1 MLMKIFFWSWSPPSR
16 SIFFKKSSFPR
27 TRAWSGREAT
37 VTPLKLVFTAYCCYI
52 LFCYFLILM
61 YLICL
66 ILFYRSTQWKNEPI
80 ANQQRNQR
88 FLTCSPFP
96 FSPLQRTVSCQQLK
110 AGVWRAKRY
119 TTAISLNPTLLSLLT
134 WDSISPFFEMLHL
147 PALKDKTCK
156 IQFSIK
162 QRTSSQTW
170 VLRSLCKT

>member
-1 MLMKIFFWSWSPPSR
+1 MTLMKIFYWSWSPPSR

-27 TRAWSGREAT
+27 TSAWSGREAT

-96 FSPLQRTVSCQQLK
+96 FFPVTKNRKLSTIKGWGCGEPSVTPLQLVLTPPSFLSWLGTQF
-110 AGVWRAKRY
+110 
-119 TTAISLNPTLLSLLT
+119 PLSLKCFIFL
-134 WDSISPFFEMLHL
+134 L
-147 PALKDKTCK
+147 
-156 IQFSIK
+156 
-162 QRTSSQTW
+162 
-170 VLRSLCKT
+170 

>member
-1 MLMKIFFWSWSPPSR
+1 MFCWSHDVDKDIFWSHGVDEDIFLVTWRWWWCVIGHMMFMKLFCWSMMLMKIFFWSWSPPSR

-110 AGVWRAKRY
+110 AEGVASQ
-119 TTAISLNPTLLSLLT
+119 A
-134 WDSISPFFEMLHL
+134 LHH
-147 PALKDKTCK
+147 CN
-156 IQFSIK
+156 
-162 QRTSSQTW
+162 
-170 VLRSLCKT
+170 